1 VHVCESRALNSGLYF
16 ARLLWRDG
24 KVSRLRDLRLV
35 WYGGAGHGTGMHRMG
50 DGGWVKFTL
59 QSAVRLLCSVSPC
72 SAVLCVALR
81 CVHPT
86 LLYLALVCIA
96 LRCFVVRVSL
106 YTLHSTSPPRLDR
119 DIHICRRALISS
131 AGVARSTMYS
141 TLFQVS
147 TLALSRGL
155 DIKPSPSFLETSLN
169 AEQGV
174 MGWAR

>member
-1 VHVCESRALNSGLYF
+1 MVWWGRAWCWHTSYGRR
-16 ARLLWRDG
+16 RLG
-24 KVSRLRDLRLV
+24 QV
-35 WYGGAGHGTGMHRMG
+35 Y
-50 DGGWVKFTL
+50 
-59 QSAVRLLCSVSPC
+59 SAVCVC
-72 SAVLCVALR
+72 SALCRRAVRCSALR
-81 CVHPT
+81 CVHST

-96 LRCFVVRVSL
+96 LRVSL
-106 YTLHSTSPPRLDR
+106 YTLHSTGPPRLDR

-155 DIKPSPSFLETSLN
+155 DIKPSPSFLETLLN
-169 AEQGV
+169 AEQGS